1 LENHPFAH
9 ILKGNC
15 MTEKLDSLTNT
26 LRIEDESALAPI
38 GLEARVW
45 QTLDASPRPHS
56 TAFFVMQALRALPIV
71 VTLMLC
77 GAVGARAMT
86 THDEVSAFAP
96 VPAYSIMQ
104 LVK

>member
-1 LENHPFAH
+1 
-9 ILKGNC
+9 
-15 MTEKLDSLTNT
+15 MTDKFETLMNT
-26 LRIEDESALAPI
+26 LRAEDEAALAPI

-45 QTLDASPRPHS
+45 QTLDASPRVHT
-56 TAFFVMQALRALPIV
+56 TAFFVMQMLRALPIV
-71 VTLMLC
+71 IALVFGGT
-77 GAVGARAMT
+77 VGARAMT

>member
-1 LENHPFAH
+1 
-9 ILKGNC
+9 
-15 MTEKLDSLTNT
+15 MTEKLNFLINA
-26 LRIEDESALAPI
+26 LRNEDTVALAPI

-45 QTLDASPRPHS
+45 QTLDASPRSHP

-71 VTLMLC
+71 ITLVLG

-86 THDEVSAFAP
+86 TYDEVSAFAP